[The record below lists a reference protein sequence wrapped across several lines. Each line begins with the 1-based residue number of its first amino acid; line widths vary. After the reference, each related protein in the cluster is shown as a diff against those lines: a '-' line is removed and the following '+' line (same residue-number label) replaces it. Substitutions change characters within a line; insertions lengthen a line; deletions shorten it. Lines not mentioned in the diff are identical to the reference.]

1 MENHDMESRLQLG
14 EFCCALRFKDVG
26 PEFDS
31 SVKDYFKHFI
41 VDKEPDIRIDIEII
55 FHKENISLPQSLCI
69 SKTVDGNSFNYHTG
83 LIKGNIDLDKQKC
96 YLQVKKGLFNGTAV
110 RIFEQFFHQM
120 YFTLLENKY
129 GANRY
134 DRIMVHSCG
143 VLKNG
148 RGYIFTGPSGIGK
161 STIAEMSTDYAVLN
175 DEMCFINDTDSRY
188 VVRSTPFNGFFN
200 KKVNMSGLLNTIF
213 LLKQDTKNFI
223 KKIKFADAVVALA
236 KEIVPPIGVLTTV
249 KSKYSVTAMFDMAV
263 KVLSK
268 VPFYEL
274 HFALE
279 KNPWDCIGELE
290 QNNNE

>member
-1 MENHDMESRLQLG
+1 MLQAHDQ
-14 EFCCALRFKDVG
+14 A
-26 PEFDS
+26 P
-31 SVKDYFKHFI
+31 
-41 VDKEPDIRIDIEII
+41 
-55 FHKENISLPQSLCI
+55 N
-69 SKTVDGNSFNYHTG
+69 FN
-83 LIKGNIDLDKQKC
+83 
-96 YLQVKKGLFNGTAV
+96 
-110 RIFEQFFHQM
+110 
-120 YFTLLENKY
+120 
-129 GANRY
+129 
-134 DRIMVHSCG
+134 
-143 VLKNG
+143 
-148 RGYIFTGPSGIGK
+148 
-161 STIAEMSTDYAVLN
+161 
-175 DEMCFINDTDSRY
+175 TDSRY

-200 KKVNMSGLLNTIF
+200 KKVNMSGPLNTIF

-290 QNNNE
+290 QHNNE